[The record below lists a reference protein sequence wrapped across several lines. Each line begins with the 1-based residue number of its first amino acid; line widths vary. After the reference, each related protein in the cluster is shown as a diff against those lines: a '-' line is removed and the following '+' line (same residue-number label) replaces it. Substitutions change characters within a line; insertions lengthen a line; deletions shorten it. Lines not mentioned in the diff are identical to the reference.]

1 MGFPS
6 PDPDGAALITG
17 ASSGLGAEFARQLAA
32 QGYGVVLVARR
43 EERMRELAEDL
54 AHDHGVR
61 AEVIAADL
69 TEEGPR
75 EDLQRSL
82 RTLGLR
88 VDVLISNAGFATGG
102 PFHRSPLEQELRQV
116 RLLCEAPIDLLR
128 RFLPEMVERRSG
140 AVINVTS
147 TAGMQPLPNS
157 AGYAAAKAH
166 LLSLS
171 ESVHMEVRRHGVH
184 VTALCPP
191 PVRTELFDKEE
202 HPVERIPGFAWLDAE
217 EVVAPALDGVRRNK
231 RVVVPG
237 AVARLASPVSR
248 HAPRS
253 VLLRLTELAFRPR
266 DGT

>member
-1 MGFPS
+1 MGFPA
-6 PDPDGAALITG
+6 PDPAATALVTG
-17 ASSGLGAEFARQLAA
+17 ASSGLGTEFARRLAA
-32 QGYGVVLVARR
+32 DGHGVALVARR
-43 EERMRELAEDL
+43 EERLRELADEL
-54 AHDHGVR
+54 AADHGVR
-61 AEVIAADL
+61 TEVIACDL
-69 TEEGPR
+69 TDAEQREEL
-75 EDLQRSL
+75 LQRL

-88 VDVLISNAGFATGG
+88 VDVLINNAGFATGG
-102 PFHRSPLEQELRQV
+102 PFHRSDLEQELRQV

-128 RFLPEMVERRSG
+128 RFLPEMVERRRG

-157 AGYAAAKAH
+157 AGYGAAKAH

-191 PVRTELFDKEE
+191 PVHTELFDKEE
-202 HPVERIPGFAWLDAE
+202 HPVERIPRIAWLDPE
-217 EVVAPALDGVRRNK
+217 DVVGPALDGARRNK

-237 AVARLASPVSR
+237 AIARVASPIGR

-253 VLLRLTELAFRPR
+253 VLLRLTERAFRPR

>member
-1 MGFPS
+1 MGFPP
-6 PDPDGAALITG
+6 PDPAAVALVTG
-17 ASSGLGAEFARQLAA
+17 ASSGLGMEFARRLAA
-32 QGYGVVLVARR
+32 DGRGVALVARR
-43 EERMRELAEDL
+43 EERLRELAEDL

-61 AEVIAADL
+61 AEVLTTDL
-69 TEEGPR
+69 TEEAQR

-82 RTLGLR
+82 KTLGLR
-88 VDVLISNAGFATGG
+88 VDVLINNAGFATGG
-102 PFHRSPLEQELRQV
+102 PFHRSSLEQELRQV
-116 RLLCEAPIDLLR
+116 RLLCEAPVDLLR
-128 RFLPEMVERRSG
+128 RFLPGMVERRSG

-166 LLSLS
+166 LLSLT

-191 PVRTELFDKEE
+191 PVRTELFDKED
-202 HPVERIPGFAWLDAE
+202 HPVERVPGIAWLDPE
-217 EVVAPALDGVRRNK
+217 EVVGPALDGSRRNK

-237 AVARLASPVSR
+237 AIARVASPIGR